1 MFLSFHHDLPWVTTI
16 AAYVNLFLRMTTKSN
31 LPQIVAIGL
40 VLLLVVVFLRAEGRM
55 FICTCGHFALWTSDT
70 CSSNTSQQLLDPY
83 SFTHVLHGF
92 LFFWLIALLFRRMS
106 SGWQVCLALLLEG
119 AWEVF
124 ENTRF
129 VIDKYRT
136 ETAALGYTGDTI
148 VNSFG
153 DVMCALVGFLIAQ
166 RLGLRRSLIVFVL
179 VETFLILWIR
189 DSLLLQILMLVRP
202 VEAIKLWQMCV
213 QP

>member
-1 MFLSFHHDLPWVTTI
+1 
-16 AAYVNLFLRMTTKSN
+16 MTTKSN
-31 LPQIVAIGL
+31 LPHVSQVVANGL
-40 VLLLVVVFLRAEGRM
+40 VLLSVVVVLRAEGRM

-106 SGWQVCLALLLEG
+106 SGWQVSLALLLEG
-119 AWEVF
+119 AWEIF

-148 VNSFG
+148 VNSLG
-153 DVMCALVGFLIAQ
+153 DITCAFVGFMIARQ
-166 RLGLRRSLIVFVL
+166 LGLRRSLIVFVL
-179 VETFLILWIR
+179 VEIFLIVWIR

-202 VEAIKLWQMCV
+202 VEAIKVWQMCV